1 MIRTWFRILRAVH
14 SEEVICAPEDP
25 VSVVEPGAVFDL
37 DAVDAGSRPIEGKDV
52 QVAVIIF
59 HLDEAVLVLE

>member
-1 MIRTWFRILRAVH
+1 M
-14 SEEVICAPEDP
+14 ICAPENP

-52 QVAVIIF
+52 QVALIIF